1 MITTRTRSHVA
12 TSSPH
17 IFISLMQVGSVCSN
31 SILHPLAAYLQHLS
45 IYPLKV
51 PS

>member
-1 MITTRTRSHVA
+1 MITTHTRSHVA

-31 SILHPLAAYLQHLS
+31 SILHPLGAYGLSTALIHL
-45 IYPLKV
+45 PT
-51 PS
+51 